1 MTQRTLFPL
10 LLVGLPVGLAISV
23 VAALYLYYNP
33 LDIPLPSRP
42 KRADAIAML
51 RRSPGE
57 KDLLDYQRLLTTDLA
72 GRGAGQPARQRAA
85 ANWIAST
92 LGPSNLGLAVRMVD
106 SEMAATGEAE
116 TGSGPLVPTIIA
128 EVPGTRQ
135 RNEALLVVT
144 GYHDDIPDLNSAL
157 STASLMTVAGAFA
170 GTPQRRTVIFAF
182 LGGESPSLQG
192 EPPLDALVKSLRLRD
207 VTVRGVLDLRTAA
220 APPAAP
226 ADHTAPRAR
235 ASVLA
240 PRDGQAWTGE
250 MREAFAPRK
259 PEGLPVEFP
268 PAADA
273 PPAAAALAGW
283 RAAPAP
289 YLLLWLQPA
298 AANDQAAPLALARS
312 LEGVLQ
318 ALANQ

>member
-10 LLVGLPVGLAISV
+10 LLVGLPVGLAASV
-23 VAALYLYYNP
+23 IAALYLYYNP
-33 LDIPLPSRP
+33 LDLPLPSRP

-57 KDLLDYQRLLTTDLA
+57 KDLYDYQRLLTTDLA

-106 SEMAATGEAE
+106 TEMAGAEAGTGA
-116 TGSGPLVPTIIA
+116 LVPTIIA
-128 EVPGTRQ
+128 EVQGTRQ

-144 GYHDDIPDLNSAL
+144 GYHDDIPEFNSSL

-182 LGGESPSLQG
+182 MGSETPSLQG

-207 VTVRGVLDLRTAA
+207 LTVRGVLDLRAA
-220 APPAAP
+220 ARPPADQ
-226 ADHTAPRAR
+226 ADQVAPRAR
-235 ASVLA
+235 AAVLA
-240 PRDGQAWTGE
+240 PREGQAWTGE

-273 PPAAAALAGW
+273 PPAATALAGW

-298 AANDQAAPLALARS
+298 TPNDQASPLALARS